1 MRRLSPPRRTE
12 NRACSGEAANL
23 PRLRN
28 ALAGDGGGEGQA
40 SKPPNF
46 QASTNDEGVSDL

>member
-12 NRACSGEAANL
+12 NRE
-23 PRLRN
+23 RN